1 MFNKTTVLGAT
12 MAGFEDYQLSA
23 RAIEQEL
30 VRKGI
35 ALGLDWTDEVAVRA
49 LAREA
54 MRHLARDLDLVRRS
68 RVDRAT
74 RIKVDLFGL
83 AGLMLKTM
91 EESAGEGIESH
102 GGLAWKAFARALWA
116 ERTPGQL

>member
-1 MFNKTTVLGAT
+1 
-12 MAGFEDYQLSA
+12 MAGFENYGVSTK
-23 RAIEQEL
+23 AIEQEL

-35 ALGLDWTDEVAVRA
+35 ALGLDWSDEVAVRA

-54 MRHLARDLDLVRRS
+54 IRHMARDLDMVRRS
-68 RVDRAT
+68 RADLIT
-74 RIKVDLFGL
+74 KTKVDLFGL

-91 EESAGEGIESH
+91 EESAGQGIESH

-116 ERTPGQL
+116 ERNPAGGLR